1 MENSESKLILER
13 VSAPSI
19 TKVRNTE
26 FLIVN
31 LSTQGLFPLHSK
43 LMQKLKKTLYILVLQ
58 SVKSSRFKRLI

>member
-1 MENSESKLILER
+1 MENKLILER
-13 VSAPSI
+13 VSAPFI

-43 LMQKLKKTLYILVLQ
+43 LMQKLKKTLYILVL
-58 SVKSSRFKRLI
+58 